1 MGATELQKFNRT
13 NLVKEICH
21 LVQMNRALLG
31 REIKEYVWPRLG
43 FLQGRR
49 NRADRFFLIEEN
61 YVETEWKDMISVHY
75 INTSYNVQNTVIRVH
90 LFMSSE
96 INRKDY
102 LGFFTLRKI
111 NETRIM
117 LSFIYPNWPKLY
129 YQRQQL
135 YVMTYKKNVHIEGEE
150 IGFYTYPLFIQD
162 NITVACAQVCM
173 ISLTKYL
180 HHKYDYNQIRISEL
194 YSAFSSGKTKTFPSF
209 GLRPTQM
216 IEIFNYYSIPIQ
228 YQAFPQTDSPGPEY
242 DKFRSYIDFSVESAI
257 PVILG
262 ITLGN
267 NKRHVIQIIGHTSQ
281 DRECY
286 IVYDDSGCFL
296 HDVGIQG
303 FVACVSWEQIKAYVK
318 PAKSFLIYPLHE
330 KVYIFYEDYKEKFLE
345 MYQSVAPYRELEC
358 EQFSDV
364 QRSRYF
370 LADNREVKS
379 FLRLN
384 VLNKETLTGI
394 EKQAVEKLLTMNM
407 PHYVWCSEVPNKNG
421 HFLFFADPTYGK
433 LTTKNIFLNT
443 VPIQSE
449 KPFGLLNYG

>member
-1 MGATELQKFNRT
+1 MGKTELQKFNRT
-13 NLVKEICH
+13 NFVKEICH
-21 LVQMNRALLG
+21 LVQMDRVLLG
-31 REIKEYVWPRLG
+31 KEIKEYVWPRLG

-49 NRADRFFLIEEN
+49 NRADRFFLIEES
-61 YVETEWKDMISVHY
+61 YIETEWKDMISVHY
-75 INTSYNVQNTVIRVH
+75 INTSYHVHNSVIRVH

-96 INRKDY
+96 ISQKDY

-117 LSFIYPNWPKLY
+117 LSFIYPNWPKIY
-129 YQRQQL
+129 YGKQQL
-135 YVMTYKKNVHIEGEE
+135 YVMTYKKKVHIEGEE
-150 IGFYTYPLFIQD
+150 IAFYTYPLFIQD

-194 YSAFSSGKTKTFPSF
+194 YSAFSSGKTKMFPSF

-228 YQAFPQTDSPGPEY
+228 YQAFPKTEDVDTEY
-242 DKFRSYIDFSVESAI
+242 DKFRSYIDFSVESAM

-296 HDVGIQG
+296 HDMGIQG
-303 FVACVSWEQIKAYVK
+303 FVACVSWEKIKVYVLQQ
-318 PAKSFLIYPLHE
+318 KSFIIYPLHE
-330 KVYIFYEDYKEKFLE
+330 KVYIFYEDFKEKFLE
-345 MYQSVAPYRELEC
+345 MYQSVEPYLELEY

-364 QRSRYF
+364 KKSRFF

-379 FLRLN
+379 FLKNN
-384 VLNKETLTGI
+384 VLYSSEAC
-394 EKQAVEKLLTMNM
+394 EVKQAAERLLEMNM
-407 PHYVWCSEVPNKNG
+407 PHYIWCSEVPNKNG

-443 VPIQSE
+443 IPIQCE
-449 KPFGLLNYG
+449 KSLGLLKYE